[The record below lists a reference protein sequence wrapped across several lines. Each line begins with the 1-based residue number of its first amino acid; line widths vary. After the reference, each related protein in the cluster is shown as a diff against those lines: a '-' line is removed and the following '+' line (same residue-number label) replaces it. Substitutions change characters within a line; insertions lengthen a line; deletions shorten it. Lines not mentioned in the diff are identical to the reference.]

1 MQTIQFKEQAEDTS
15 IRKDIYRRLRTNIE
29 FTGVENRV
37 LSITSCNAGDGK
49 STIAYYLAKSF
60 ADSDKSTIL
69 VDADMRKSV
78 AYKRFG
84 YDKNMKGLSHFL
96 SGHAKASDVIYE
108 TNHANM
114 YMLPTGI
121 RPKNQAELLTNE
133 RFRRLVEVLREAF
146 DYVIIDTPP
155 LGLVV
160 DAAIIAKECDGTLL
174 VVDANGTSRNEAKSV
189 KRQLVKANSNFLGV
203 VLNQASG
210 SGSSYGR
217 RYGYGY
223 GYGYN
228 YGYGY
233 GYGYGEEE
241 EQDEE

>member
-1 MQTIQFKEQAEDTS
+1 MRTIEFREQAEDTS
-15 IRKDIYRRLRTNIE
+15 LRKDVYRRLRTNIE

-37 LSITSCNAGDGK
+37 LCLTSCNAGDGK
-49 STIAYYLAKSF
+49 STVSYYLAKSF
-60 ADSDKSTIL
+60 ADSNKSTVL

-78 AYKRFG
+78 AYQRYG
-84 YDKNMKGLSHFL
+84 YDKNMRGLSHFL
-96 SGHAKASDVIYE
+96 SGHAKAKDIIYE

-114 YMLPTGI
+114 FLIPTGV

-133 RFRRLVEVLREAF
+133 RFRKLIEVLREAF

-160 DAAIIAKECDGTLL
+160 DAAIIAKECDGTILIL
-174 VVDANGTSRNEAKSV
+174 DADKTGRNEAKSV
-189 KRQLVKANSNFLGV
+189 KRQLVNANSNFLGV
-203 VLNQASG
+203 ILNQADAAG
-210 SGSSYGR
+210 GTYGKR
-217 RYGYGY
+217 
-223 GYGYN
+223 

-241 EQDEE
+241 QDEE